1 MINNSIK
8 VFWKYNISIAIVLFW
23 SLPYVRLGAFKV

>member
-1 MINNSIK
+1 MINNSTK

-23 SLPYVRLGAFKV
+23 SLPYGGLGAFKV